1 MNTVLVTGNSSGL
14 GKAFTQQFLNNG
26 ATVYGCSRRGCD
38 SDYLRDNPKL
48 HDLKLDLADLDQ
60 IESGLKQLLEGVDQ
74 LDLVVLNAGIL
85 GEIKPMK
92 ALTMSELKNLM
103 DINVW
108 SNKLALDWLLEK
120 VPEVKQVVV
129 ISSGAAVNG
138 NKGWGA
144 YSLSKATINMLTKLY
159 AAEYPGTHFIAL
171 APGLVDTA
179 MQDKLCDPELFDGDE
194 FPSLQKLRAARG
206 SVAMPTPDVAAE
218 MMIQLFPGLVANWSS
233 GEFVD
238 VRNISS

>member
-38 SDYLRDNPKL
+38 IDHANL
-48 HDLKLDLADLDQ
+48 HDAQLDLADLDSV
-60 IESGLKQLLEGVDQ
+60 EPELKQLLGGVEQ

-108 SNKLALDWLLEK
+108 SNKLALDWLLENG
-120 VPEVKQVVV
+120 PRVKQVVV

-144 YSLSKATINMLTKLY
+144 YSLSKATINMLTRLY
-159 AAEYPGTHFIAL
+159 AAEYANTHFIAL

-179 MQDKLCDPELFDGDE
+179 MQDTLCDPEIFDGNA

-206 SVAMPTPDVAAE
+206 SNSMPTADVAAK
-218 MMIQLFPGLVANWSS
+218 MMIQLFPMLMADWCS

-238 VRNISS
+238 VRKISA